1 MKISVIIPVWNE
13 AGTIGKSLEF
23 LEKNA
28 PDSQVIVVDGQSSD
42 ATCTIVQ
49 KFPKV
54 ELLKSPNKGR
64 GAQMNFGAEAAN
76 GDVLYF
82 LHADARP
89 PVDFIDQLK
98 DAVQNGAKVGCF
110 RFRFDSKK
118 IMLEINAWFTRLPY
132 LWCRGGDQS
141 FFILPEIFLKYNGFD
156 EQYEVMEEYDLMVRL
171 KSEMH
176 FTIIPD
182 NVVVSA
188 RKYTTNSWFKVMWAN
203 LVAFRQFKNG
213 IPTSKIKQT
222 YKNNLNPYL

>member
-28 PDSQVIVVDGQSSD
+28 PECQIIVVDGESSD
-42 ATCTIVQ
+42 NTCAIVQ

-54 ELLKSPNKGR
+54 ELLKSPAKGR
-64 GAQMNFGAEAAN
+64 GAQMNFGAKVAT
-76 GDVLYF
+76 GDLLYF

-89 PVDFIDQLK
+89 PVDFIEQLK
-98 DAVQNGAKVGCF
+98 NAVSNGAKVGCF

-118 IMLEINAWFTRLPY
+118 LMLEINAWFTRLPY

-141 FFILPEIFLKYNGFD
+141 FFILSEIFERYKGFD
-156 EQYEVMEEYDLMVRL
+156 ERYEVMEEYDLMVRL
-171 KSEMH
+171 KSEFQ

-203 LVAFRQFKNG
+203 LIAYRQFTKG
-213 IPTSKIKQT
+213 VPTTKIKKT
-222 YKNNLNPYL
+222 YKDNLNPYL